1 MTEIFHWHLTPHPFL
16 QISISF
22 ALSPRWLWLPVS
34 DNILQVVVSST
45 QARQTLSSAGRDAS
59 VQLWSIDYYHQFLSM
74 CRLCIVGLA
83 PSHPAL
89 QPGREIVKVDFN
101 VKGAG
106 KGHEDM
112 KGKLK
117 RVSPIKITGGFFDSL
132 WRVFERFAHP

>member
-1 MTEIFHWHLTPHPFL
+1 
-16 QISISF
+16 
-22 ALSPRWLWLPVS
+22 
-34 DNILQVVVSST
+34 
-45 QARQTLSSAGRDAS
+45 
-59 VQLWSIDYYHQFLSM
+59 
-74 CRLCIVGLA
+74 LCIVGLA

-117 RVSPIKITGGFFDSL
+117 RVSPIKNNGGFFDSFCGL
-132 WRVFERFAHP
+132 LRGLRILDRVF